1 MKYVWIGLLLAIGSS
16 ACSPRDKH
24 QKHSIVRIRWVRD
37 PENLSPL
44 VQPNQ
49 NAVDALTL
57 LHCSLLQLD
66 FSTGQHVPALADSL
80 PSVHLVGDSL
90 TEIRYQLRRAAT
102 WDNGRPVLASD
113 IAFTL
118 KLYQCPGLPN
128 ERARAQLSFIRA
140 IKLDAAAPRRFTLV
154 CRGQSPDVRLETG
167 DFPVLPE
174 ATLDAKHTLRRY
186 SLAQL
191 ANLPGLPPR
200 DTALTALVSRYQ
212 HADPS
217 HHPERLP
224 GCGAYRLRAWEIDRF
239 LTFVRK
245 PHWWADTLRPTP
257 FVLQAR
263 PRQITYLIIPD
274 EAIAALALRRH
285 ELDVL
290 PQLTAR
296 AFKHLRKDDAT
307 KQELS
312 FYSLASYELL
322 YAGFNTS
329 QPILRDS
336 LTRQALAQ
344 LFDPAKLLQA
354 TQLGQGLRTAS
365 LVHPGNRRYYND
377 SLALPIYNPKQA
389 VFLLQQ
395 AGWQRQA
402 AGWVSTKTTAKAK
415 QLPLKLRLRYRA
427 DEPSFATV
435 ALQFKSAAT
444 ALGIPVALLPT
455 EASSLTTALQEGDFD
470 IYVRKL
476 NSTPFAFDFSMLL
489 HSRAIPKSNFAKF
502 STHTTDRLIDAI
514 AATGAPAQK
523 RKLLR
528 RFQTIM
534 KQQAPLVPLFF
545 LPYRLATAREL
556 QHLYPSVYKPG
567 YYAAAATWNI
577 AGSAVAAAQ

>member
-1 MKYVWIGLLLAIGSS
+1 MKYVWICLLLAIGSS
-16 ACSPRDKH
+16 ACSQLDKH
-24 QKHSIVRIRWVRD
+24 QKHKIVRIRWVRD

-49 NAVDALTL
+49 NAVDALNL

-66 FSTGQHVPALADSL
+66 VATGTHVPALADSL

-90 TEIRYQLRRAAT
+90 TELSYQLRRAAT
-102 WDNGRPVLASD
+102 WDNGRPVLATD
-113 IAFTL
+113 VAFTL

-140 IKLDAAAPRRFTLV
+140 IKLDTAAPRRFTLV
-154 CRGQSPDVRLETG
+154 CRGQAPDFRLETG

-174 ATLDAKHTLRRY
+174 TTLDAKHTLRRY

-191 ANLPGLPPR
+191 ANLPGLPSR
-200 DTALTALVSRYQ
+200 DTALSALVSRYQ

-263 PRQITYLIIPD
+263 PRQLTYLIIPD
-274 EAIAALALRRH
+274 ETSAALALRRH

-296 AFKHLRKDDAT
+296 AFKHLREDDST

-322 YAGFNTS
+322 MAGFNTR

-336 LTRQALAQ
+336 LTRQALAR

-377 SLALPIYNPKQA
+377 SLALPIYDPRQT
-389 VFLLQQ
+389 VSLLKQ

-402 AGWVSTKTTAKAK
+402 TGWVPAKSK
-415 QLPLKLRLRYRA
+415 HTPQPLKIRMRYRA
-427 DEPSFATV
+427 DDAVFATV
-435 ALQFKSAAT
+435 GLQFKSAAT
-444 ALGIPVALLPT
+444 ALGIPVELLPT

-476 NSTPFAFDFSMLL
+476 SSTPFAFDFTMLL
-489 HSRAIPKSNFAKF
+489 HSRAIPKSNFTKF
-502 STHTTDRLIDAI
+502 STRTTDRLIDAI

-528 RFQTIM
+528 RFQTII
-534 KQQAPLVPLFF
+534 QQQTPLVPLFF

-556 QHLYPSVYKPG
+556 QHLYPSGYKPG

-577 AGSAVAAAQ
+577 AGSIPAAAQ

>member
-66 FSTGQHVPALADSL
+66 FSTGIHVPALADSL
-80 PSVHLVGDSL
+80 PNVHLVGDSL
-90 TEIRYQLRRAAT
+90 TEISYQLRRAAT
-102 WDNGRPVLASD
+102 WDSGRPVLASD
-113 IAFTL
+113 VAFTL

-128 ERARAQLSFIRA
+128 ENARGQLSFIRD
-140 IKLDAAAPRRFTLV
+140 IRLNPGNSRRFTLV
-154 CRGQSPDVRLETG
+154 CRGQAPEFRLETG

-191 ANLPGLPPR
+191 ANLTSLPPR

-224 GCGAYRLRAWEIDRF
+224 GCGAYRLQAWEIDRF

-274 EAIAALALRRH
+274 ETTAALALRRH

-290 PQLTAR
+290 PQLSAR
-296 AFKHLRKDDAT
+296 AFKRLQAADST
-307 KQELS
+307 QQELS
-312 FYSLASYELL
+312 FYSIASYELL
-322 YAGFNTS
+322 MAGFNTS
-329 QPILRDS
+329 RPMLHDS

-344 LFDPAKLLQA
+344 LFDPAKLQKA
-354 TQLGQGLRTAS
+354 TQLGQGLRTVG
-365 LVHPGNRRYYND
+365 LVHPSNRSYYND
-377 SLALPIYNPKQA
+377 SLALPAYNPKQA

-402 AGWVSTKTTAKAK
+402 AGWVSAKAK
-415 QLPLKLRLRYRA
+415 NKAQQAPLKLRLRYRA
-427 DEPSFATV
+427 DDQVFATV

-476 NSTPFAFDFSMLL
+476 STSPFAFDFSMLL
-489 HSRAIPKSNFAKF
+489 HSRTIPKSNFTKF
-502 STHTTDRLIDAI
+502 STRTTDRLMDAI

-528 RFQTIM
+528 RFQTIIQ
-534 KQQAPLVPLFF
+534 QQAPFVPLFF

-556 QHLYPSVYKPG
+556 QHVHPSGYKPG

-577 AGSAVAAAQ
+577 ASSTVAAAQ

>member
-1 MKYVWIGLLLAIGSS
+1 MKYVWIWLLLAIGSS
-16 ACSPRDKH
+16 ACSDKH
-24 QKHSIVRIRWVRD
+24 QKHNIVRIRWVRD

-49 NAVDALTL
+49 NAVDALNL

-66 FSTGQHVPALADSL
+66 VATGAHVPALADSL
-80 PSVHLVGDSL
+80 PSVRLVGDSL
-90 TEIRYQLRRAAT
+90 TELSYQLRRAAT

-113 IAFTL
+113 VAFTL

-128 ERARAQLSFIRA
+128 ERVRAQLSFIRA

-167 DFPVLPE
+167 DFPILPE

-191 ANLPGLPPR
+191 ANLSGLPPR
-200 DTALTALVSRYQ
+200 DTALSALVSRYQ

-263 PRQITYLIIPD
+263 PRQLTYLIIPD
-274 EAIAALALRRH
+274 EATAALALRRH

-290 PQLTAR
+290 PQLSAR
-296 AFKHLRKDDAT
+296 AFKHLREADST

-322 YAGFNTS
+322 MAGFNTR

-336 LTRQALAQ
+336 LTRQALAR

-365 LVHPGNRRYYND
+365 LVHPANRRYYND
-377 SLALPIYNPKQA
+377 SLALPAYDPKQA
-389 VFLLQQ
+389 VSLLKQ

-402 AGWVSTKTTAKAK
+402 AGWVPAKTRQTP
-415 QLPLKLRLRYRA
+415 QPLKLRMRYRA
-427 DEPSFATV
+427 DDAVFATIG
-435 ALQFKSAAT
+435 LQFKSAAT
-444 ALGIPVALLPT
+444 ALGIPVELLPT
-455 EASSLTTALQEGDFD
+455 EASSLTAALQEGDFD

-476 NSTPFAFDFSMLL
+476 SSTPFAFDFTMLL
-489 HSRAIPKSNFAKF
+489 HSRTIPKSNFTKF
-502 STHTTDRLIDAI
+502 STRTTDHLIEAI
-514 AATGAPAQK
+514 VATGAPAQK

-528 RFQTIM
+528 RFQTII
-534 KQQAPLVPLFF
+534 QQQTPLVPLFF

-556 QHLYPSVYKPG
+556 QHLYPSGYKPG

-577 AGSAVAAAQ
+577 AGTAAAVAP